1 MHGSDANTWD
11 KLVALKQKQ
20 IADDIPLEWRL
31 PSTLIEKYRKPD
43 VNLIASDV
51 VQSAGLLSQVELQ
64 ITETKSATEIAR
76 QLKAGEL
83 SSIAVT
89 TAFSKRAAIAQQL
102 VCSTSSG
109 ISTRLSLTSL
119 TDIMLD

>member
-1 MHGSDANTWD
+1 MHGSDTDSWD

-31 PSTLIEKYRKPD
+31 PSTLIEKYRKTG

-51 VQSAGLLSQVELQ
+51 VQSAGLLSPTELQ

-76 QLKAGEL
+76 QLKTGEL
-83 SSIAVT
+83 TSVAVT

-102 VCSTSSG
+102 VCSTCLR
-109 ISTRLSLTSL
+109 IQTRLSNPRNRHHV
-119 TDIMLD
+119 

>member
-1 MHGSDANTWD
+1 MHGSDKDTWD

-31 PSTLIEKYRKPD
+31 PSTLIEKYRKTG

-51 VQSAGLLSQVELQ
+51 VQSAGLLSPTELQ
-64 ITETKSATEIAR
+64 ITETKSATEVAR
-76 QLKAGEL
+76 QLKTGEL
-83 SSIAVT
+83 TSVAVT

-102 VCSTSSG
+102 VCSTFLR
-109 ISTRLSLTSL
+109 IQTRLSNPRNRHHV
-119 TDIMLD
+119 